1 MLYTRDTKGDAYAS
15 CTYIY
20 ISLNN
25 NKKDLSM
32 GTTIF
37 YPVTLNMVFAL
48 FSENFNVANN
58 F

>member
-1 MLYTRDTKGDAYAS
+1 MLYKRDTKGDAYAS
-15 CTYIY
+15 CTCIY

-25 NKKDLSM
+25 NKKGLSM

-37 YPVTLNMVFAL
+37 DPVTLNLVFAL
-48 FSENFNVANN
+48 FSENFNVAYN